1 MTPQPFTTRPELV
14 GTVGMVASTH
24 WLASQS
30 GMALLEAGGN
40 AFDAAVAAGL
50 VLHVVEPHLNGLGG
64 DVPVIGC
71 TAGSG
76 EPFVLSG
83 QGTAPAL
90 ATPEAFED
98 LGVDLIPGTGLL
110 PAVVPGAFGTWMDLL
125 ARYGTKHVRDVLA
138 PAIGYAL
145 DGHPLLPQAAAT
157 IARVA
162 DLFTEHWPTSSAV
175 YLPDGHAP
183 APTER
188 FRNVALG
195 RTLERLAAA
204 ADAAGPDREAG
215 IEAARAAFYEGF
227 VAEEV
232 DRFVRTTSVMDAT
245 GRPHAGLL
253 RYDDL
258 AGWRVR
264 EERAATA
271 ELAGRTIAKTGP
283 WGQGPAL
290 LQQLTVLAGM
300 DLADTRPGSAELVHT
315 VVESAKLAYADR
327 DAWYGDPDHT
337 DVPLATLL
345 SGPYADARRRL
356 IGSDASDELR
366 PGSPDGREPRL
377 PARVLAEVE
386 RSRAAAG
393 DTGPAPRRRTAGTG
407 EPTFALGEDAPS
419 SGATGP
425 GTDPAVAGD
434 GLTRGD
440 TCHLDVVDRYGN
452 VVSVT
457 PSGGWLQSS
466 PVVPALGFALP
477 TRAQMF
483 WVERGLPSSITPG
496 ARPRT
501 TLSPTL
507 VLRDGVA
514 ELACGT
520 PGGDQQDQWQLPFL
534 LRHLVYGMGIQEA
547 IDAPTWHTTHLVS
560 SFDPRDIELRGLH
573 AEERLGPD
581 VLAEL
586 RRRGHAV
593 TVTGPWSLGRLSA
606 VGTRPDGMLRG
617 AATPRGIQAYAVGR

>member
-1 MTPQPFTTRPELV
+1 MTSAQSFTTRPELV

-30 GMALLEAGGN
+30 GMAVLEAGGN
-40 AFDAAVAAGL
+40 AFDAAVATGL

-71 TAGSG
+71 AAGG

-83 QGTAPAL
+83 QGPSPAL
-90 ATPEAFED
+90 ATTQAFDD
-98 LGVDLIPGTGLL
+98 LGVDLVPGTGLL

-125 ARYGTKHVRDVLA
+125 ARYGTLPVRDVLGY
-138 PAIGYAL
+138 AIGYAR
-145 DGHPLLPQAAAT
+145 GGCPLLPQAAAT

-162 DLFTEHWPTSSAV
+162 DLFTEHWPTSAAV
-175 YLPDGHAP
+175 YLPGGRAP
-183 APTER
+183 AATER
-188 FRNVALG
+188 FRNVALAE
-195 RTLERLAAA
+195 TLERLVAA

-227 VAEEV
+227 VAEEI
-232 DRFVRTTSVMDAT
+232 DRFSRTQAVMDAS

-258 AGWRVR
+258 ASWRVR
-264 EERAATA
+264 EERPATV

-290 LQQLTVLAGM
+290 LQQLAVLGGM

-315 VVESAKLAYADR
+315 VVEGAKLAYADR

-337 DVPLATLL
+337 DVPLDALL
-345 SGPYADARRRL
+345 SGAYADERRAL
-356 IGSDASDELR
+356 IGPRASDELR
-366 PGSPDGREPRL
+366 PGRPDPSRDPRL
-377 PARVLAEVE
+377 PRRVLAEVE
-386 RSRAAAG
+386 AARRGGQAPADGVRTRAS
-393 DTGPAPRRRTAGTG
+393 GTG
-407 EPTFALGEDAPS
+407 EPTFAPDA
-419 SGATGP
+419 GP
-425 GTDPAVAGD
+425 DPLPTPGGV
-434 GLTRGD
+434 TRGD
-440 TCHLDVVDRYGN
+440 TCHLDVVDRHGN

-466 PVVPALGFALP
+466 PVIPALGFQLP

-483 WVERGLPSSITPG
+483 WVEPGLPNSLAPRK
-496 ARPRT
+496 RPRT

-507 VLRDGVA
+507 VLRDGVP
-514 ELACGT
+514 ELSCGT

-534 LRHLVYGMGIQEA
+534 LHHLVFGMGIQEA
-547 IDAPTWHTTHLVS
+547 IDQPTWHTTHLVS
-560 SFDPRDIELRGLH
+560 SFDPREIELLGLH
-573 AEERLGPD
+573 AEDRLGPE
-581 VLAEL
+581 VLDDL
-586 RRRGHAV
+586 RRRGHRV

-606 VGTRPDGMLRG
+606 AGVRADGMLRA
-617 AATPRGIQAYAVGR
+617 AATPRSMQAYAVGR

>member
-1 MTPQPFTTRPELV
+1 MSTPPPFTTRPELV

-30 GMALLEAGGN
+30 GMAVLEAGGN
-40 AFDAAVAAGL
+40 AFDAAVATGM

-71 TAGSG
+71 VAGSG

-83 QGTAPAL
+83 QGPSPAL
-90 ATPEAFED
+90 ATAEAFAD
-98 LGVDLIPGTGLL
+98 LGVDLVPGTGLL

-125 ARYGTKHVRDVLA
+125 ARYGTLPVRDVLQY
-138 PAIGYAL
+138 AIGNARS
-145 DGHPLLPQAAAT
+145 GAPMLPQAAAT
-157 IARVA
+157 VARVA
-162 DLFTEHWPTSSAV
+162 DMFSEHWPTSAAV
-175 YLPDGHAP
+175 YLAGGRPPGP
-183 APTER
+183 GER
-188 FRNVALG
+188 FRNVALAE
-195 RTLERLAAA
+195 TLERLVAA

-227 VAEEV
+227 VAEEI
-232 DRFVRTTSVMDAT
+232 DRFSASTSVMDAS
-245 GRPHAGLL
+245 GSPHAGFL

-258 AGWRVR
+258 ASWRVR

-290 LQQLTVLAGM
+290 LQQIRVLAGL
-300 DLADTRPGSAELVHT
+300 DLTDTRPGSAELVHA
-315 VVESAKLAYADR
+315 VVEGAKLALADR

-337 DVPLATLL
+337 DVPLDDLL
-345 SGPYADARRRL
+345 SAAYAGERRAL
-356 IGSDASDELR
+356 IGTEASDELR
-366 PGSPDGREPRL
+366 PGRPGGREPRL
-377 PARVLAEVE
+377 PQRVLAEVE
-386 RSRAAAG
+386 AARRGGDGGGSSARAAG
-393 DTGPAPRRRTAGTG
+393 VG
-407 EPTFALGEDAPS
+407 EPTFAPDA
-419 SGATGP
+419 GP
-425 GTDPAVAGD
+425 DPLTGTDPRTGTDGVA
-434 GLTRGD
+434 RGD
-440 TCHLDVVDRYGN
+440 TCHLDVVDSRGN

-466 PVVPALGFALP
+466 PVIPALGFPLP

-483 WVERGLPSSITPG
+483 WVEQGLPNSLAPRK
-496 ARPRT
+496 RPRT

-507 VLRDGVA
+507 VLRDGAA

-534 LRHLVYGMGIQEA
+534 LNHLVFGMGIQEA
-547 IDAPTWHTTHLVS
+547 IDQPTWHTTHLVS
-560 SFDPRDIELRGLH
+560 SFDPREIELRGLH
-573 AEERLGPD
+573 AEDRLGPD

-586 RRRGHAV
+586 RRRGHRV

-617 AATPRGIQAYAVGR
+617 AATARSMQAYAVGR